1 MIKKRKKRESTK
13 SLIRGIESV
22 VEAIV
27 LSLIYYGVW
36 DIFYNEGPTPLF
48 LGKGKYVLMGI
59 YAVLIYLFCKN
70 TDGFRFG
77 DLRRTDLCIAQ
88 WISAFITNFITYFQ
102 LCLIE
107 NVMITPVPMLILTV
121 IQVVVMALFVHLYVY
136 MYRHTYA
143 PRKMVMVYG
152 TDAALALKLKIDS
165 RSDKYNLAKL
175 IPAEEGIE
183 KICTEITNYDAVV
196 INDVTAQE
204 RNDILKF
211 CFEHQIRAYVV
222 PKITDVIIRGAKDIS
237 LFDTPIFLVKGTG
250 LSITQKFLKR
260 AMDIILCLIAMIPA
274 LPVML
279 IIALAIKLEDGGS
292 VFYKQT
298 RATIDNKHFEIL
310 KFRSMIENAEASG
323 ISIPATGEDPRIT
336 KVGKVIRALRVDEL
350 PQILNIL
357 KGDMSIVG
365 PRPERI
371 EHVDEYTKEIPEFGF
386 RLKVKGGLTGYA
398 QIYGKYNTSAYDKL
412 RMDLLYIENYSLLLD
427 IKLILTTIRI
437 MFSKESTEGFEKVAE
452 NKQYLEEHMD
462 EIKGE

>member
-204 RNDILKF
+204 RHFKILFRTSDTRLRCAQNNRRYHSRRKGYKPF
-211 CFEHQIRAYVV
+211 RYPHFPCQGNGTQHNPEV
-222 PKITDVIIRGAKDIS
+222 P
-237 LFDTPIFLVKGTG
+237 
-250 LSITQKFLKR
+250 
-260 AMDIILCLIAMIPA
+260 
-274 LPVML
+274 
-279 IIALAIKLEDGGS
+279 
-292 VFYKQT
+292 
-298 RATIDNKHFEIL
+298 
-310 KFRSMIENAEASG
+310 
-323 ISIPATGEDPRIT
+323 
-336 KVGKVIRALRVDEL
+336 
-350 PQILNIL
+350 
-357 KGDMSIVG
+357 
-365 PRPERI
+365 
-371 EHVDEYTKEIPEFGF
+371 
-386 RLKVKGGLTGYA
+386 
-398 QIYGKYNTSAYDKL
+398 
-412 RMDLLYIENYSLLLD
+412 
-427 IKLILTTIRI
+427 
-437 MFSKESTEGFEKVAE
+437 
-452 NKQYLEEHMD
+452 
-462 EIKGE
+462 